1 MDINNISS
9 SIPSINPVSGQSQSV
24 GSSQQVAGKSFQQTL
39 TDLNESQNSSDG
51 LLQQLAAGENLD
63 IHQAIIA
70 TEETDINFRVSM
82 AIRDRLVDAYRE
94 VMRMSV

>member
-1 MDINNISS
+1 MKITGVSS
-9 SIPSINPVSGQSQSV
+9 SIPAIQPISDQKQSIGQV
-24 GSSQQVAGKSFQQTL
+24 QQVGKSFHQTL
-39 TDLNESQNSSDG
+39 EGLNTSQNNSDG

-70 TEETDINFRVSM
+70 TEETDINFRVAM

>member
-1 MDINNISS
+1 MKITGVSS
-9 SIPSINPVSGQSQSV
+9 SIPSIQPIADQKQPNSPTENV
-24 GSSQQVAGKSFQQTL
+24 GKSFQETL
-39 TDLNESQNSSDG
+39 DGLNQSQNNSDG